1 MILIDKPLLFQGV
14 LSQCPTAALPHT
26 ARAYAHSASRCPM
39 PVWWPTL
46 VPAVEGEDLQT
57 MLVAPGAPPSS
68 WASQPSRFFSLHQE
82 RERGERCLS
91 YCSLQCVCSST
102 GLTLSSLAGACEFAR
117 SPQSFLCSVLVFLF
131 FLWRVLLVSIVQEA
145 QQLQRRE
152 AEARRLG
159 GGGSD
164 QMVLTDV

>member
-68 WASQPSRFFSLHQE
+68 WASQPSRFSSLHQE
-82 RERGERCLS
+82 RERGEGGAFP
-91 YCSLQCVCSST
+91 T
-102 GLTLSSLAGACEFAR
+102 ALSSVCAPPLASRFHR
-117 SPQSFLCSVLVFLF
+117 SLVRVNSLDHRKASSALFLCFCFFMESVVGFNC
-131 FLWRVLLVSIVQEA
+131 A
-145 QQLQRRE
+145 
-152 AEARRLG
+152 
-159 GGGSD
+159 GS
-164 QMVLTDV
+164 TTATA

>member
-131 FLWRVLLVSIVQEA
+131 FYGECCWF
-145 QQLQRRE
+145 QLCRKHNSYGVEEQKQG
-152 AEARRLG
+152 AG
-159 GGGSD
+159 GG
-164 QMVLTDV
+164 TKWC